1 MVGHGRG
8 QWGRGKVPFCGWRGH
23 PRDPGSVSPVPPW
36 RPLHV
41 TSNCPKPPAPWGPLH
56 PNIPP
61 TMCHPGVPVSPLS
74 MSPVPSPATQI
85 PHLPR
90 VHVPPLSPPLY
101 PDVPCPPPCTL
112 SPHVPCSVSPVP
124 PQPPESTLGSVSLLS
139 PQVPWASMSSVPLQ
153 SLLSSLCPLC
163 HPRLPEPPTPLGS
176 LPPHVPSHSGVP
188 RPFTSPV
195 PDVPTR
201 RGVPVSPWHCSDSG
215 GPAVALFSLVGFVQM
230 AIWAQGK
237 HRSYLREFRDYPPLR
252 SPIIPFLL

>member
-41 TSNCPKPPAPWGPLH
+41 TPNCPKPPALWGPCT
-56 PNIPP
+56 PIFPP
-61 TMCHPGVPVSPLS
+61 MCHPGVPVSPLS

-85 PHLPR
+85 PHRPR

-112 SPHVPCSVSPVP
+112 SPRPLLRVPCATPPNPPWAPCPSCPLRSPGPPCPLSPSRVSCPLCVP
-124 PQPPESTLGSVSLLS
+124 CATPDCLNPPLPWGPCPSMSRPTLGS
-139 PQVPWASMSSVPLQ
+139 
-153 SLLSSLCPLC
+153 
-163 HPRLPEPPTPLGS
+163 
-176 LPPHVPSHSGVP
+176 

-201 RGVPVSPWHCSDSG
+201 RGVPVSPWHCGDSG